1 MWYMLRCI
9 VLTLSFLLFLG
20 QNTWVGAQNE
30 QSFIVTAYYS
40 PLPGQ
45 SSYFNGSYAREIR
58 VNGKGTHGASGKAVF
73 EWMLAAPSNYP
84 FGTKIYFEGLGI
96 AEVQDRGGAIRQ
108 AGWWGKCIHDCIDIW
123 MGHGEEWLQ
132 RARAWGVRTI
142 TGKIVPSGSENTI
155 QFGESQI
162 GNIVNLKVNPESGP
176 QEVTRLQEIF
186 TKAELY
192 SGPIDGIYSSIRE
205 SLIDFQISSGIIPSR
220 DHIEAGY
227 FGNKTTRALASIYK
241 IPSPLVEEEKESFWA
256 FEWPSHSDEQQI
268 ILDYGTL
275 EISPES
281 DATDIREL
289 QQLMQKLWEYN
300 WKIDGKYSSIETP
313 LIELQ
318 KKIGVIWDRDDWWA
332 GYFGNK
338 TKASL
343 FEYYSPTVEA
353 SSQIESEP
361 ETTTPVFSSSETI
374 PTTLSWE
381 QRQKL
386 NSTILDLRVAIEKI
400 ALKQNKNSDS
410 LEEKLAQDINK
421 ILPSIENSLLQLKL
435 EYIAQNL

>member
-1 MWYMLRCI
+1 
-9 VLTLSFLLFLG
+9 
-20 QNTWVGAQNE
+20 
-30 QSFIVTAYYS
+30 
-40 PLPGQ
+40 
-45 SSYFNGSYAREIR
+45 
-58 VNGKGTHGASGKAVF
+58 
-73 EWMLAAPSNYP
+73 
-84 FGTKIYFEGLGI
+84 
-96 AEVQDRGGAIRQ
+96 
-108 AGWWGKCIHDCIDIW
+108 

-162 GNIVNLKVNPESGP
+162 GNIVNLKVHPESGP
-176 QEVTRLQEIF
+176 QEITRLQEIF
-186 TKAELY
+186 TRAELY
-192 SGPIDGIYSSIRE
+192 SGPVDWEYDSIKE
-205 SLIDFQISSGIIPSR
+205 SLIDFQVSSGIIPSR
-220 DHIEAGY
+220 DHVEAGY
-227 FGNKTTRALASIYK
+227 FGNKTTRALANIYK

-289 QQLMQKLWEYN
+289 QQLMQKLWEYS
-300 WKIDGKYSSIETP
+300 WALDGKYSSIETP

-318 KKIGVIWDRDDWWA
+318 KKIGVIQDRNDWWA

-343 FEYYSPTVEA
+343 FEYYSPSVE
-353 SSQIESEP
+353 SSPQIEAEP
-361 ETTTPVFSSSETI
+361 ITTTPVFSSPEVD

-386 NSTILDLRVAIEKI
+386 NSTILELRSAIEKI
-400 ALKQNKNSDS
+400 ALKQNKNSNS
-410 LEEKLAQDINK
+410 LEEKLSRDINK

-435 EYIAQNL
+435 EYIAKNL